1 MRLLGKFGTVGG
13 ATMVSRILGFVREAM
28 IAAAL
33 GAGPVADVFYA
44 AFRFPNLFRRL
55 LAEGTFNLAFI
66 PLFAR
71 TLEEEGEITARRFAE
86 EVLAM
91 LLIILI
97 ALSAL
102 AEITM
107 PLLVSTIIAPH
118 FTEDKFT
125 LTVELARIMFPY
137 LFAMSLAAMLSSIL
151 NTLRRYLLAA
161 IAPVAL
167 NITLIGVLIL
177 AHHAGA
183 GADDIGRLLAVGVFF
198 AGFLQLGI
206 LIVGVRRAGF
216 PLRIKPPRLSPQV
229 KRLLLLTV
237 PVVITGGIT
246 QFNLFVGQIIASARE
261 GAIAVLSYADR
272 IYQLPLGVI
281 GIAIGVVLMPELSR
295 ALKTKG
301 TSPENVNLLQNRS
314 LEFALCFTLPAAVGL
329 AVLAQPI
336 VNVLFERG
344 AFTAHTTA
352 ITGETLL
359 AFALGLP
366 AFVLIKVFTP
376 GFFARED
383 SRTPMRFAA
392 IGVAIN
398 IVGSLILF
406 PSLGPM
412 GIAFAT
418 TVASWV
424 NTGLLVRGLRKR
436 GHFALR
442 HGSGRRL
449 SAMLTAS
456 LVMGTGLYIIAQR
469 SALWFE
475 GVTLGW
481 RALGLMGLIGLG
493 MMVYFALVLISGA
506 IDRNELRI
514 ALTRRK

>member
-1 MRLLGKFGTVGG
+1 MRLIGKFGTVGG
-13 ATMVSRILGFVREAM
+13 ATMVSRVLGFVREAM

-71 TLEEEGEITARRFAE
+71 ILEEEGEMTARRFAE

-102 AEITM
+102 AEMAM
-107 PLLVSTIIAPH
+107 PLLVGTIIAPH

-125 LTVELARIMFPY
+125 LTVELTRIMFPY
-137 LFAMSLAAMLSSIL
+137 LFAMSLVAMFSSIL

-167 NITLIGVLIL
+167 NITLIAVLIL
-177 AHHAGA
+177 THRAGA
-183 GADDIGRLLAVGVFF
+183 GADDIGRALAVGVFL
-198 AGFLQLGI
+198 AGCLQLGI
-206 LIVGVRRAGF
+206 LIIGVRRAGF
-216 PLRIKPPRLSPQV
+216 PLRLKPPRLSPQI
-229 KRLLLLTV
+229 KRLLLLTA

-261 GAIAVLSYADR
+261 GAIAILSYADR

-301 TSPENVNLLQNRS
+301 TSCENTNLLQNRS
-314 LEFALCFTLPAAVGL
+314 LEFALCFTLPGAVGL
-329 AVLAQPI
+329 VVLAQPI
-336 VNVLFERG
+336 VSVLFERG

-352 ITGETLL
+352 ITGETLF

-366 AFVLIKVFTP
+366 AFVLIKVFIP

-383 SRTPMRFAA
+383 SRTPMQFAA

-406 PSLGPM
+406 PPLGPM
-412 GIAFAT
+412 GIALAT
-418 TVASWV
+418 TVAGWV
-424 NTGLLVRGLRKR
+424 NTGLLIGALCKR
-436 GHFALR
+436 GHFSLR
-442 HGSGRRL
+442 RDSGRRVGG
-449 SAMLTAS
+449 MIIAS
-456 LVMGTGLYIIAQR
+456 LLMGMGLYITAHM
-469 SALWFE
+469 SAPWFE
-475 GVTLGW
+475 GSTLWW

-493 MMVYFALVLISGA
+493 MVMYFTVVLISGA
-506 IDRNELRI
+506 IDRNELRT